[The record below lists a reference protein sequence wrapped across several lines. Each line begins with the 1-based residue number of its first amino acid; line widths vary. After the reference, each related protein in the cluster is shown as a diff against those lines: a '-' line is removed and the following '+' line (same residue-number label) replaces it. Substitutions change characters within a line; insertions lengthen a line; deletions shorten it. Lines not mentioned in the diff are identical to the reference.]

1 MTFFLLP
8 PLVAGT
14 AHLLTDSPH
23 SMDFAVQFVVFA
35 AVLVLL
41 RDLGGPR
48 AVWMISAP
56 LIAAG
61 VAGIVFQRLG
71 SGVNPE

>member
-1 MTFFLLP
+1 MTFFLFP

-23 SMDFAVQFVVFA
+23 SVDFAVQFVVLA

-41 RDLGGPR
+41 RDVGGNR

-56 LIAAG
+56 LMAAG
-61 VAGIVFQRLG
+61 LGGIVLHRLG
-71 SGVNPE
+71 SGVNS